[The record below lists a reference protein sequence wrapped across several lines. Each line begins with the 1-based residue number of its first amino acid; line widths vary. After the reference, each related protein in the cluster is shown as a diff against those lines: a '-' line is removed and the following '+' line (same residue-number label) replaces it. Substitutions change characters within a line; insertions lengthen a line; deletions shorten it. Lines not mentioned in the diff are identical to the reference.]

1 MARYLHLPIYK
12 TGYELLGQIVRVTK
26 ELPREYKFTLGQRL
40 RDEVIDVLVLVYR
53 ANSQKDKTAVLAEIL
68 ERVLVIE
75 LLIRLCHDLKI
86 LSRRH
91 YAGLAE
97 ITESLARQTE
107 GWKKSAAK
115 LV

>member
-1 MARYLHLPIYK
+1 MARYQHLPIYK
-12 TGYELLGQIVRVTK
+12 TGYELLGQVVRATK
-26 ELPREYKFTLGQRL
+26 EFPREHKFTLGQRL

-53 ANSQKDKTAVLAEIL
+53 ANSQKDKVAVLTEIL

-75 LLIRLCHDLKI
+75 LMIRLCHDQRI
-86 LSRRH
+86 LARKN

-107 GWKKSAAK
+107 GWKKSLSRA
-115 LV
+115 